1 MIKRQESA
9 SSSSSSI
16 DNPSSL
22 SAAAATV
29 IEDDYNGKD
38 KKHGSIAETL
48 HRYMVRNGKLI
59 VICIT
64 TLILSVFLIPPLKVI
79 ISSSPSVAQH
89 LFPISSQYNM
99 DQQSTQTTQQ
109 TTLQDQIPPCS
120 NSPWKTNEDLRGKCP
135 GDLKPFKDATTIS
148 ECASTC
154 CSNPKCI
161 SWQYR
166 ADVGC
171 LQGGDVRLGQEK
183 DGVSIVELSF
193 CGFLFIMVCTKP
205 WLIILLL

>member
-9 SSSSSSI
+9 SSSSI
-16 DNPSSL
+16 DNPTSL
-22 SAAAATV
+22 SAVASTM
-29 IEDDYNGKD
+29 IDDDYNGKD
-38 KKHGSIAETL
+38 KKHGRSFADAL
-48 HRYMVRNGKLI
+48 HRYMVRNGKVI
-59 VICIT
+59 VVCIT
-64 TLILSVFLIPPLKVI
+64 ALILSVFLIPPLKVI
-79 ISSSPSVAQH
+79 ISSSPSFAQH

-99 DQQSTQTTQQ
+99 DQQSSSQTTQQ

-154 CSNPKCI
+154 CSNPTCI

-166 ADVGC
+166 SDVGC

-183 DGVSIVELSF
+183 DGVSYCFWYSIHNDVLIMMYEILS
-193 CGFLFIMVCTKP
+193 
-205 WLIILLL
+205 IILL